1 MLLQRRGLFIALGIV
16 LSGFRTI
23 IPAEAVPDADGYD
36 TVLASTIE
44 KYEKNNKA
52 ALTDVLSALN
62 DLDDGYLLKYRFGWR
77 ENEAGRLKKAQE
89 SGNHWELTEFAR
101 KGPSYQDL
109 IDRLWIEMAKLLS
122 KVPTPRP
129 SDPGRDTRMMDS
141 YRDPPPQPPSD
152 HAAGRE
158 SQSSTPLPV
167 STNEDK
173 VVAFNTIVKFMGFA
187 IDFAFIKADLAP
199 KFFRFQ
205 GRSVDIQQ
213 LSILKE
219 LANFLDSKWGRGSPF
234 SISRSNVYKFTR
246 YLYSI
251 PDDIEHTDRSA
262 SDSEDDEYWGYE
274 PLLPMRYEFQPSG
287 LAEFRTGLSLLNH
300 AVSQLPGYWA
310 RAVEQRFTGG
320 IPLNHPDVVMA
331 RDLAGQIQEFL
342 EFYAGG
348 LSTLLVRVEKL
359 PPLTTRWVEPTH
371 EQVKWWRKQG
381 LSDSMLE
388 ENEDFFKDLKIPDM
402 NIEDGEQGDILEE
415 ASVTEYL
422 PSPANEIE
430 AEFDF
435 QPLTNPNQN
444 QIVQEIDP
452 GIWSPADDEL
462 LEFGD
467 FENANLESFVTEL
480 NFGDT
485 VPAWDPNDLEPPE

>member
-1 MLLQRRGLFIALGIV
+1 MLLQGRGLFIALGIV

-23 IPAEAVPDADGYD
+23 VPAEAVPDAAGYD
-36 TVLASTIE
+36 TVLLSAIQ
-44 KYEKNNKA
+44 KYENNNKA
-52 ALTDVLSALN
+52 ALLDVLSALN

-77 ENEAGRLKKAQE
+77 ENEPGRLQKARE
-89 SGNHWELTEFAR
+89 SGYHWELAEFDQ
-101 KGPSYQDL
+101 KGPSYQEL
-109 IDRLWIEMAKLLS
+109 IDRLWVEMAKLLS
-122 KVPTPRP
+122 KVPTPLP
-129 SDPGRDTRMMDS
+129 SDPGRDTGMMDS
-141 YRDPPPQPPSD
+141 YRDPSQPPSG

-158 SQSSTPLPV
+158 SQSSIPLPV
-167 STNEDK
+167 PTNEDK
-173 VVAFNTIVKFMGFA
+173 VMAFNNIVRFMGFA

-205 GRSVDIQQ
+205 GRSADIQK

-219 LANFLDSKWGRGSPF
+219 LANFLDSKWGRSSPF
-234 SISRSNVYKFTR
+234 SIGRSDVYKVTR

-262 SDSEDDEYWGYE
+262 SDSEDEEYWGYE
-274 PLLPMRYEFQPSG
+274 PLLPTRHEFQPSG
-287 LAEFRTGLSLLNH
+287 LDEFRTGLSLLNH

-310 RAVEQRFTGG
+310 RAVEQMFTGG
-320 IPLNHPDVVMA
+320 VPPNHPDVAIA

-342 EFYAGG
+342 EFYAEG
-348 LSTLLVRVEKL
+348 LLTLLVRLEKL
-359 PPLTTRWVEPTH
+359 PRLTTRWVEPTH
-371 EQVKWWRKQG
+371 EQVKWWREQD

-388 ENEDFFKDLKIPDM
+388 ENEDFFKDLKVPDM
-402 NIEDGEQGDILEE
+402 NIEDGEQDGILEE

-444 QIVQEIDP
+444 QMVQDIDP
-452 GIWSPADDEL
+452 EIWNPADDEL
-462 LEFGD
+462 LQFGD
-467 FENANLESFVTEL
+467 FDNANLESYVTEL

-485 VPAWDPNDLEPPE
+485 VPARDPNDLELPE